1 MPTYYAGELELSRE
15 AFFGRR
21 HRRAVDPYRVRK
33 GEERI
38 ATVRDGPR
46 PGIKLVDFVIKKAT
60 PTPKPKLPK
69 LLKKFAAKK
78 PTVTKVI
85 EKKAVTKK
93 TVFLAPPKFPEA
105 ARKARIEKLKKE
117 YIAKLIAEANKPKP
131 PPPRIPARAS
141 IADLL
146 PKRPTRT
153 PTRTP
158 PRKPFVREWVG
169 PSKRITK
176 DELEALA
183 DSYVPYVLSK
193 TGITAWSV
201 RLTAYGLLAPKT
213 YFVPTL
219 EDFEYL
225 EEDTFDPFGTNEG
238 VCDGTSID
246 FSKLAR

>member
-21 HRRAVDPYRVRK
+21 HRRVVDPYRVRK

-60 PTPKPKLPK
+60 PAPKPKLPK

-78 PTVTKVI
+78 PTVSKVI

-93 TVFLAPPKFPEA
+93 TVFLARPKSPEA
-105 ARKARIEKLKKE
+105 ARKTRIEKLKKE
-117 YIAKLIAEANKPKP
+117 YIAKLIAEANKSKP

-153 PTRTP
+153 PPRTT
-158 PRKPFVREWVG
+158 FVREWVG

-176 DELEALA
+176 DELEAFA
-183 DSYVPYVLSK
+183 DNYVPYVLRE

-213 YFVPTL
+213 NFEPTL

-225 EEDTFDPFGTNEG
+225 EKGTFDPFGTNES